1 MNTSHVARCGAVQ
14 CSHTC
19 ASLESCGLGLGL
31 CVCVCVGKYFTDC
44 VEQSTLPKATDED
57 TAETLWKLSEEMVH
71 TT

>member
-1 MNTSHVARCGAVQ
+1 M
-14 CSHTC
+14 
-19 ASLESCGLGLGL
+19 
-31 CVCVCVGKYFTDC
+31 CVCVCVCVRVCVGKYFTDC